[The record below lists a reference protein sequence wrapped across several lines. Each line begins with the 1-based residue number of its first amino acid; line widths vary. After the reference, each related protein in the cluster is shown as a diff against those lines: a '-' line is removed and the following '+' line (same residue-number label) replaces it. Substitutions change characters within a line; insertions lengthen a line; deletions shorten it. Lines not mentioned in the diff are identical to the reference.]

1 MIENY
6 LELPPTMVNVMREV
20 LDKPSELELKQI
32 RAQVTYQ
39 YGRDAE
45 RILETNNVRILK
57 SGKTGR
63 LKHIYINGKLILSLR
78 ATDGFLIF
86 SLEGAKLFL
95 EKVPPPTARVVVM
108 PEVAPFIAEGRN
120 LFSKHVLQADK
131 NIRPFE
137 EVIVV
142 TPEDTL
148 VAIGKAILTGWEMT
162 SFKRGIAV
170 KIRKGIRG

>member
-1 MIENY
+1 MHEILDEPTR
-6 LELPPTMVNVMREV
+6 LELE
-20 LDKPSELELKQI
+20 QI

-45 RILETNNVRILK
+45 RILKAGTIRVLK

-63 LKHIYINGKLILSLR
+63 LKHIYVDGKLIFSLR

-95 EKVPPPTARVVVM
+95 EKIPPPTARVVVM

-142 TPEDTL
+142 TPEDSL
-148 VAIGKAILTGWEMT
+148 IAIGKAILAGWEMT
-162 SFKRGIAV
+162 SFKRGVAV
-170 KIRKGIRG
+170 KIRKGIKS